1 MRIRYRFGP
10 VAIAFG
16 LGLAVAMGGVS
27 LAQPRPPRVVQTA
40 DGTLYLIVPEGRLW
54 LIPQPITDE
63 ELLVLPDIGA
73 IIGELPQPAPPPAP
87 PAAPAPPLPPPP
99 PAPVAPEEPVTV
111 SGERTMSTRPFMLR
125 GGNYTARW
133 TARPMSPSP
142 SCFHSATLRP
152 VTPGGRFLSGTL
164 GSGSVQGAEPVSGE
178 TQVYNVPAD
187 SYYVD
192 ALSMCAW
199 SVTIRPLT

>member
-1 MRIRYRFGP
+1 MRMRYRFGP

-16 LGLAVAMGGVS
+16 LGLAVAMGSVS
-27 LAQPRPPRVVQTA
+27 LAQPRPPRVVQTT

-63 ELLVLPDIGA
+63 ELLALPDIGA
-73 IIGELPQPAPPPAP
+73 VIGELPTPTPVPPTPTPVPAP
-87 PAAPAPPLPPPP
+87 PATA
-99 PAPVAPEEPVTV
+99 EEPVTV

-133 TARPMSPSP
+133 TAQPIGSSP
-142 SCFHSATLRP
+142 SCFHGATLRP

-164 GSGSVQGAEPVSGE
+164 GSGSVQGAAPVSGE
-178 TQVYNVPAD
+178 TQAYNVPTG